1 MTFRHPGNL
10 GFGTF
15 RGFATWN
22 VDVAVTRLFN
32 FGTHRIEARWE
43 VFNPFNVAI
52 PNNPTTAPGNQIV
65 SLTSPNFGRV
75 TTMRDPRIMQFAL
88 KYVF

>member
-1 MTFRHPGNL
+1 MALSRIF
-10 GFGTF
+10 
-15 RGFATWN
+15 N
-22 VDVAVTRLFN
+22 V
-32 FGTHRIEARWE
+32 GTHRIEARWE

-52 PNNPTTAPGNQIV
+52 PNNPTTVAGNQLV

-75 TTMRDPRIMQFAL
+75 VTMRDPRIMQFAL